1 MSLTSPPKIHLFA
14 LAMLIT
20 GSIDSIRN
28 LPVSALFGSE
38 LIFYFLIGALIFLIP
53 VALVSAELSS
63 SFAAAEGGIYGW
75 VRLAFGDNMAF
86 LAIWL
91 QWINTMVWYPT
102 ILSFIAATAAFLV
115 EPTLASNKWYLL
127 SVILSTFWVMT
138 LINLRGLKTSANFA
152 SFCAITG
159 MLIPMAFIIA
169 LAIAWWMSGKP
180 LQIQMD
186 WQHVLPHLHESKSWS
201 SLTAIMTSYL
211 GMELAAVHV
220 NDVEHPRRTFPLAL
234 LISVMIIM
242 ATMIMGSLAIAF
254 VLPHNQINLVEG
266 VMQTFQHFLASYH
279 LSAFLPVVA
288 IMLLIGSL
296 GGMVNWIISP
306 AKGLALAAHH
316 QFLPAAL
323 AKENSHGV
331 PSRVLIL
338 QALLVSLFTSSYF
351 LVPSVNT
358 AYWLLT
364 DLSTELYM
372 LMYVLMFLAALR
384 LRYKFA
390 KIERP
395 FEIPGKKVGM
405 WLTCG
410 LGLIGCTLTIIVG
423 FVAPDNLPLTAG
435 WNYSTLFACGMSA
448 LLIPSMA
455 FIFYRNRQLRLERE
469 NTSLANN
476 TVNFDSST

>member
-1 MSLTSPPKIHLFA
+1 MTVKQLPKIHLFA
-14 LAMLIT
+14 LVMLIT

-38 LIFYFLIGALIFLIP
+38 LIFYFLLGALIFLIP

-63 SFAAAEGGIYGW
+63 SFSAQGGIYGW
-75 VRLAFGDNMAF
+75 VRLAFGDNAAF
-86 LAIWL
+86 FAIWL

-115 EPTLASNKWYLL
+115 NPALASNKWYLL
-127 SVILSTFWVMT
+127 SVILSTFWIMT
-138 LINLRGLKTSANFA
+138 FINLRGLKTSASFA
-152 SFCAITG
+152 SFCAIAG
-159 MLIPMAFIIA
+159 MIVPMAFIIA
-169 LAIAWWMSGKP
+169 LATTWWMSGHP
-180 LQIQMD
+180 LQIKLD
-186 WQHVLPHLHESKSWS
+186 WHSLLPQLHESRSWS

-220 NDVEHPRRTFPLAL
+220 NDVKHPRRTFPLAL
-234 LISVMIIM
+234 LISVVLIM

-254 VLPHNQINLVEG
+254 VLPHDKINLVEG

-288 IMLLIGSL
+288 IMILIGSL
-296 GGMVNWIISP
+296 GGMINWIISP
-306 AKGLALAAHH
+306 AKGLSLAAKN
-316 QFLPAAL
+316 QFLPISL
-323 AKENSHGV
+323 AKENKHGV
-331 PSRVLIL
+331 PSRILIL
-338 QALLVSLFTSSYF
+338 QAILVSLFTSSYF

-372 LMYVLMFLAALR
+372 LMYVLMFCAALC

-390 KIERP
+390 KVERP
-395 FEIPGKKVGM
+395 FEIPGKKFGM

-410 LGLIGCTLTIIVG
+410 LGLLGCTLTIIVG
-423 FVAPDNLPLTAG
+423 FVAPDNLPVNAG
-435 WNYSTLFACGMSA
+435 WSYSTLFALGMSA
-448 LLIPSMA
+448 LLLPA
-455 FIFYRNRQLRLERE
+455 VGFILYRNRQLRLTQMEAA
-469 NTSLANN
+469 TSN
-476 TVNFDSST
+476 

>member
-1 MSLTSPPKIHLFA
+1 MTLTRLPKIRLFA
-14 LAMLIT
+14 LVMLIT

-38 LIFYFLIGALIFLIP
+38 LIFYFLLGALIFLIP

-75 VRLAFGDNMAF
+75 VRLAFGDNTGF
-86 LAIWL
+86 FAIWL

-115 EPTLASNKWYLL
+115 NPALASNKWYLL
-127 SVILSTFWVMT
+127 SVILSTFWLMT
-138 LINLRGLKTSANFA
+138 FINLRGLKTSANFA
-152 SFCAITG
+152 SFCAMTG
-159 MLIPMAFIIA
+159 MLIPMACIIA
-169 LAIAWWMSGKP
+169 LAIAWWMSGHP
-180 LQIQMD
+180 LQIQLD

-220 NDVEHPRRTFPLAL
+220 NDVEHPRRTFPLGL
-234 LISVMIIM
+234 LISVMLIM

-254 VLPHNQINLVEG
+254 VLPHDKINLVEG
-266 VMQTFQHFLASYH
+266 VMQTFQHFLESYH
-279 LSAFLPVVA
+279 LSALLPVVA
-288 IMLLIGSL
+288 IMLLLGSL
-296 GGMVNWIISP
+296 GGMINWIISP
-306 AKGLALAAHH
+306 AKGLALAAKH
-316 QFLPAAL
+316 QFLPASL
-323 AKENSHGV
+323 AHENEHGV

-338 QALLVSLFTSSYF
+338 QAMLVSLFTMSYF
-351 LVPSVNT
+351 LYPHVNT

-372 LMYVLMFLAALR
+372 LMYVLMFLAGLR

-390 KIERP
+390 NIERP
-395 FEIPGKKVGM
+395 FEIPGKKLGI

-410 LGLIGCTLTIIVG
+410 LGLLGCILTIIVG
-423 FVAPDNLPLTAG
+423 FVAPDNLPVNAG
-435 WNYSTLFACGMSA
+435 WSYSTLFAISISA
-448 LLIPSMA
+448 LLLPAIGLIA
-455 FIFYRNRQLRLERE
+455 YRNRQFPAAEVE
-469 NTSLANN
+469 AI
-476 TVNFDSST
+476 